1 MIVERF
7 VLNYSLSHG
16 KTRINLITQIFFIHL
31 HVVLLAQVS

>member
-16 KTRINLITQIFFIHL
+16 KTRINLITLKTIDYSTSHTIQR
-31 HVVLLAQVS
+31 

>member
-16 KTRINLITQIFFIHL
+16 KTRINLITLITIDNSTSHTIQR
-31 HVVLLAQVS
+31 